1 MKLKSILFLLLCVAF
16 VLPTQAQSKKEK
28 KMKAAIDAINNTEFI
43 KKYKESKEYIEKS
56 GGEFKAIMG
65 NYESQDVNEVI
76 FGYEGTRKQ
85 FNSIIEKIKKDLMD
99 KKTREFMIAQPD
111 RYTDFVSKEVDFA
124 MKTYQQTVVVKINE
138 ITGNEQVGM
147 GIMELKLLIDLVFN
161 VVGVIKTIQDE
172 LDKMNEAYLE
182 KNFVQPLKVQSWEEL
197 NK

>member
-1 MKLKSILFLLLCVAF
+1 MKLKSILFLLLSIAF
-16 VLPTQAQSKKEK
+16 VLPSYAQSKKEK
-28 KMKAAIDAINNTEFI
+28 KMKAAIDAVNGTEFI
-43 KKYKESKEYIEKS
+43 KKYRESKEYIEKS

-85 FNSIIEKIKKDLMD
+85 FNSIIEKIKKDLLD

-138 ITGNEQVGM
+138 ITGNEEVGI

-172 LDKMNEAYLE
+172 LDKMNEAYLD
-182 KNFVQPLKVQSWEEL
+182 KNFVQPLRVQSWEEL

>member
-1 MKLKSILFLLLCVAF
+1 MKLKSFLILLLAIAF
-16 VLPTQAQSKKEK
+16 VLPSQAQSKKEK
-28 KMKAAIDAINNTEFI
+28 KMKAAIDAINSTEFI

-56 GGEFKAIMG
+56 GGEFKSIMG

-76 FGYEGTRKQ
+76 FGYEATRKQ

-99 KKTREFMIAQPD
+99 KKTREFMISQPD

-124 MKTYQQTVVVKINE
+124 MKNYQQTVVIKINE
-138 ITGNEQVGM
+138 VTGYEQVGI
-147 GIMELKLLIDLVFN
+147 GIMELKLLLDLVFD

-172 LDKMNEAYLE
+172 LDKMNEAYLD
-182 KNFVQPLKVQSWEEL
+182 KNFVQPLRVQTWEEL